1 MDTRQE
7 EYEQRIQSVLHPTE
21 QLRHKNEELWAQVV
35 TRRRASRKSY
45 RSTRKK
51 IPGPSR
57 SKATGVPQFNKDPSL
72 QVDDELSASS
82 SPPLPV
88 AHDPI

>member
-21 QLRHKNEELWAQVV
+21 QLRHENEELWAQVV

-51 IPGPSR
+51 IPEPSR
-57 SKATGVPQFNKDPSL
+57 SKATGVPQFNKDPS
-72 QVDDELSASS
+72 ASS